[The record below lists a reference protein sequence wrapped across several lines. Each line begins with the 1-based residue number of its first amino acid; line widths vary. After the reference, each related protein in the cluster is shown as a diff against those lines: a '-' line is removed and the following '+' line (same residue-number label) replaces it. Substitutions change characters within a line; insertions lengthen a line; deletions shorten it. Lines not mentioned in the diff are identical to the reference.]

1 MATQS
6 EFDETYLSYLVA
18 YFYDCASSGA
28 YPEPEI
34 AGRMR
39 QVDHFA
45 RAHLNMGTAQL
56 IANAN
61 LEELLVDTWILLAT
75 ARVVGSNTELFQI
88 VEGAVALGILR
99 RTPDGT
105 EVLNLDRDSII
116 SSDVSRLETM
126 VSRVSYFHG
135 EIAGALLHAAE
146 VGEPH
151 GDTHDALLLAQRAMR
166 DLRDLWKNLTDAL
179 IQVRGPSV
187 AVDSPAAS
195 RASREVTQKLSE
207 LLPTLLDPAE
217 LVVIASP
224 ATWANQADEAGPFTF
239 QGVLL
244 ATSLN
249 VRFLFNPIPHENIWD
264 LPEQECF
271 IHSQVLRFVKSA
283 HRVSLYNGYRMKLGN
298 KLDLLFSSERPHNPQ
313 YFSFYVPKE
322 RIREFT
328 NFRF

>member
-135 EIAGALLHAAE
+135 EIAGALLH
-146 VGEPH
+146 VGMSS
-151 GDTHDALLLAQRAMR
+151 QF
-166 DLRDLWKNLTDAL
+166 
-179 IQVRGPSV
+179 GPSV
-187 AVDSPAAS
+187 I
-195 RASREVTQKLSE
+195 T
-207 LLPTLLDPAE
+207 
-217 LVVIASP
+217 
-224 ATWANQADEAGPFTF
+224 
-239 QGVLL
+239 
-244 ATSLN
+244 
-249 VRFLFNPIPHENIWD
+249 
-264 LPEQECF
+264 
-271 IHSQVLRFVKSA
+271 
-283 HRVSLYNGYRMKLGN
+283 
-298 KLDLLFSSERPHNPQ
+298 
-313 YFSFYVPKE
+313 
-322 RIREFT
+322 
-328 NFRF
+328 